1 MKIIYKVLGSLLFI
15 EVVMLFCCLMMSIY
29 YQEDDMMAF
38 IVTIA
43 LTTAAGVALKYKGY
57 HAENSMGR
65 RDAYL
70 LVTLT
75 WLIFSIFGALPFII
89 SGYINN
95 YTDAFFETM
104 SGFTTTGASII
115 DDVEALPRGL
125 LFWRTMTQW
134 IGGLGIVF
142 FTIAI
147 LPSLV
152 GGSMRVFSAEA

>member
-1 MKIIYKVLGSLLFI
+1 MINLKIIYKVLGSLLFI

-75 WLIFSIFGALPFII
+75 WLIFSIFGALPFIP
-89 SGYINN
+89 
-95 YTDAFFETM
+95 
-104 SGFTTTGASII
+104 
-115 DDVEALPRGL
+115 L
-125 LFWRTMTQW
+125 W
-134 IGGLGIVF
+134 
-142 FTIAI
+142 
-147 LPSLV
+147 
-152 GGSMRVFSAEA
+152 